1 MRTKAFLATM
11 AAVAV
16 FSSFAA
22 RGQER
27 LPIFDAHVHYSQP
40 MWSAFPPEAVAKL
53 FEKAG
58 VPRALVSSTPDDG
71 TLMLH
76 RADPSRFVPELRPYQ
91 GGIGPSNWFNDEG
104 VIGYMEERL
113 KAGGG
118 VYAGIGEFHLFDV
131 RYVAAPAVKRV
142 VDMAAERGILLHVHS
157 DAAVVRALFALNPRI
172 RVLWAHAGMSEPAD
186 VVGDMLDRHA
196 ALCTEVSYRAGD
208 IAPGGQLAPAWRAV
222 LMRHKDRFMIGT
234 DTHASSRW
242 ESYADLVDTHRR
254 WLAQLPGDVAE
265 AIAWGNAVR
274 VFGSGG
280 RKEFGKPAPI
290 GGTCVAPKA

>member
-1 MRTKAFLATM
+1 MRLGRFLVVIVAVAILPLRESM
-11 AAVAV
+11 AA
-16 FSSFAA
+16 
-22 RGQER
+22 ER
-27 LPIFDAHVHYSQP
+27 LPIFDAHVHYSQSV
-40 MWSAFPPEAVAKL
+40 WSAFPPEAVAKL

-58 VPRALVSSTPDDG
+58 VSRALVSSTPDDG
-71 TLMLH
+71 SLMLH
-76 RADPSRFVPELRPYQ
+76 RTDQSRFVPELRPYH
-91 GGIGPSNWFNDEG
+91 GGIGPSNWFGDDG
-104 VIGYMEERL
+104 VVGYMEERL

-131 RYVAAPAVKRV
+131 KYVATPPVKRV
-142 VDMAAERGILLHVHS
+142 VDLAVERGILLHVHS
-157 DAAVVRALFALNPRI
+157 DAAVVRALFALNPKI

-208 IAPGGQLAPAWRAV
+208 IAPGGQLAPAWRTV
-222 LMRHKDRFMIGT
+222 LIKHKDRFMIGT
-234 DTHASSRW
+234 DTHAGTRW

-280 RKEFGKPAPI
+280 RKEFGKPAPV
-290 GGTCVAPKA
+290 GSTCVTPKS